1 MNVDQ
6 QTQVLLQQ
14 MKQLESYLTD
24 IGNREN
30 MAMNA
35 IVESRAAVRATETLS
50 KIDSEEILFPIGSGL
65 LTKIG
70 DKNSFFVNIGAGVT
84 IEKNEEE
91 VKEFLNER
99 IKDIEKS
106 IEALNTQKQDMAQ
119 QYNSIRAALNNIAQ
133 GQQDVRQS

>member
-50 KIDSEEILFPIGSGL
+50 KTDSEEILFPIGSGL

-70 DKNSFFVNIGAGVT
+70 DKSSFFVNIGAGVT

>member
-35 IVESRAAVRATETLS
+35 IVESRAAVRATEILNNTS
-50 KIDSEEILFPIGSGL
+50 AEEILFPIGSGL

-70 DKNSFFVNIGAGVT
+70 DKSTFFVNIGAGVT

-106 IEALNTQKQDMAQ
+106 IQALSTQKQDMAQ
-119 QYNSIRAALNNIAQ
+119 QYNSIRAALNNIVQ
-133 GQQDVRQS
+133 SQQDVRQS

>member
-35 IVESRAAVRATETLS
+35 IVESRAAVRATEILNNTS
-50 KIDSEEILFPIGSGL
+50 AEEILFPIGSGL

-70 DKNSFFVNIGAGVT
+70 DKSTFFVNIGAGVT

-99 IKDIEKS
+99 IKDIERS
-106 IEALNTQKQDMAQ
+106 IQALSTQKQDMAQ
-119 QYNSIRAALNNIAQ
+119 QYNSIRAALNNIVQ

>member
-14 MKQLESYLTD
+14 MKQLEAYLTD

-50 KIDSEEILFPIGSGL
+50 KTDSEEILFPIGSGL

-70 DKNSFFVNIGAGVT
+70 DKSTFFVNIGAGVT

>member
-70 DKNSFFVNIGAGVT
+70 DKSSFFVNIGAGVT

>member
-14 MKQLESYLTD
+14 MKQLEAYLTD

-50 KIDSEEILFPIGSGL
+50 KTGSEEILFPIGSGL

-70 DKNSFFVNIGAGVT
+70 DKSSFFVNIGAGVT

-91 VKEFLNER
+91 VKEFLNDR

-119 QYNSIRAALNNIAQ
+119 QYNRIRAALNNIAQ

>member
-1 MNVDQ
+1 MNVDP

-14 MKQLESYLTD
+14 MKQLEAYLTD

-50 KIDSEEILFPIGSGL
+50 KTGSEEILFPIGSGL

-70 DKNSFFVNIGAGVT
+70 DKSSFFVNIGAGVT

>member
-50 KIDSEEILFPIGSGL
+50 KTGSEEILFPIGSGL

-70 DKNSFFVNIGAGVT
+70 DKSSFFVNIGAGVT
-84 IEKNEEE
+84 IEKNEKE

>member
-35 IVESRAAVRATETLS
+35 IVESRASVRATEILS
-50 KIDSEEILFPIGSGL
+50 NIDSEEILFPIGSGL

-70 DKNSFFVNIGAGVT
+70 DKSSFFVNIGAGVT
-84 IEKNEEE
+84 IEKNEKE

-106 IEALNTQKQDMAQ
+106 IELLNTQKQDMAQ

>member
-50 KIDSEEILFPIGSGL
+50 KTGSEEILFPIGSGL

-70 DKNSFFVNIGAGVT
+70 DKSSFFVNIGAGVT

>member
-24 IGNREN
+24 IGNIEN

-35 IVESRAAVRATETLS
+35 IVESRAAVRATEILNNTS
-50 KIDSEEILFPIGSGL
+50 AEEILFPIWSGL

-70 DKNSFFVNIGAGVT
+70 DKSSFFVNIGAGVT
-84 IEKNEEE
+84 IEKNEKE

-106 IEALNTQKQDMAQ
+106 IELLNTQKQDMAQ

>member
-1 MNVDQ
+1 
-6 QTQVLLQQ
+6 
-14 MKQLESYLTD
+14 
-24 IGNREN
+24 

-50 KIDSEEILFPIGSGL
+50 KTGSEEILFPIGSGL

-70 DKNSFFVNIGAGVT
+70 DKSSFFVNIGAGVT

>member
-14 MKQLESYLTD
+14 MKQLEAYLTD

-50 KIDSEEILFPIGSGL
+50 KIGSEEILFPIGSGL

-106 IEALNTQKQDMAQ
+106 IGALNTQKQDMAQ

>member
-14 MKQLESYLTD
+14 MKQLEAYLTD

>member
-50 KIDSEEILFPIGSGL
+50 KTDTEEILFPIGSGL

-70 DKNSFFVNIGAGVT
+70 DKSSFFVNIGAGVT

>member
-50 KIDSEEILFPIGSGL
+50 NIDSEEILFPIGSGL

-70 DKNSFFVNIGAGVT
+70 DKSSFFVNIGAGVT
-84 IEKNEEE
+84 IEKNEKD

-106 IEALNTQKQDMAQ
+106 IELLNTQKQDMAQ

>member
-14 MKQLESYLTD
+14 MKQLEAYLTD

-50 KIDSEEILFPIGSGL
+50 KTGSEEILFPIGSGL
-65 LTKIG
+65 LTKIW
-70 DKNSFFVNIGAGVT
+70 DKSSFFVNIGAGVT

>member
-14 MKQLESYLTD
+14 MKQLEAYLTD

-50 KIDSEEILFPIGSGL
+50 KIGSEEILFPIGSGL

>member
-35 IVESRAAVRATETLS
+35 IVESRAAVRATEILS
-50 KIDSEEILFPIGSGL
+50 NTSSKEILFPIGSGL

-70 DKNSFFVNIGAGVT
+70 DKSTFFVNIGAGVT

-106 IEALNTQKQDMAQ
+106 IGTLSTQKQDMAQ
-119 QYNSIRAALNNIAQ
+119 QYNSIRAALNNIVQ

>member
-35 IVESRAAVRATETLS
+35 IVESRASVRATETLS
-50 KIDSEEILFPIGSGL
+50 KTGSEEILFPIGSGL

-70 DKNSFFVNIGAGVT
+70 DKSSFFVNIGAGVT

>member
-70 DKNSFFVNIGAGVT
+70 DKSSFFVNIGAGVT

-106 IEALNTQKQDMAQ
+106 IELLNTQKQDMAQ

>member
-35 IVESRAAVRATETLS
+35 IVESRAAVRATEILNNTS
-50 KIDSEEILFPIGSGL
+50 AEEILFPIGSGL

-70 DKNSFFVNIGAGVT
+70 DKSTFFVNIGAGVT

-106 IEALNTQKQDMAQ
+106 IQALSTQKQDMAQ
-119 QYNSIRAALNNIAQ
+119 QYNSIRAALNNIVQ
-133 GQQDVRQS
+133 GQQNVRQS